1 MVLPPL
7 RPGLGQG
14 GMEVQGQDLHQLHLG
29 AFPLAAS
36 PQVLPVY
43 HQDFPK
49 VGFGEDLEEGRLELF
64 RIQAVKEK
72 GDGGVAWG
80 LAQAQVG
87 QEVGLARAKRST
99 PLRSPRGKEK
109 PPG

>member
-1 MVLPPL
+1 
-7 RPGLGQG
+7 
-14 GMEVQGQDLHQLHLG
+14 MEVQGQDLHQLDLG

-87 QEVGLARAKRST
+87 QEVRVG
-99 PLRSPRGKEK
+99 
-109 PPG
+109 PGETFHAPQGVHA